1 MRSDLTL
8 GGEGVSEGVR
18 SPGDGGCS
26 SSCSRRR
33 RWPAE
38 AALGVTST
46 APQQLIQFD
55 TAAPGTIT
63 SRAFIA
69 GLQVGERVTGVDV
82 RPASGEVFAV
92 TSANRMLI
100 VDPATGVAR
109 QVGPALDGPFSGALA
124 NGLRLQPDGRPA
136 ATRLETAE
144 NVRWNPV
151 TFSEST
157 RVTPGI
163 QGDVNIAF
171 IPGDPHVGPP
181 AVVGAAYTN
190 NDTNAATPTTLFDLE
205 SGNDVLVRQGA
216 VDGNAADVA
225 GGGSPNGGVLTTIG
239 PLGVPFDD
247 GSFDVASGPTG
258 TGNVAWAALHQ
269 TADSDRALHR
279 STSRPAP
286 RRWSAPSRPAT
297 KPVRLTILPGG
308 SLRVTSAARVAESA
322 GKAVIRVARVG
333 DTLAPV
339 QVTYRT
345 SARTA
350 TAGADYTQVS
360 GVLSFAQGERSK
372 DVTVTVAKDGI
383 AEPAETFAFELGT
396 PAGSG
401 AVVDT
406 PTSVVEIA
414 ENQKPAFLAAPTA
427 PESLRKLRSAGKLTV
442 DYACS
447 SACVVTLTLKMG
459 KTTLGT
465 AHATRGSLGV
475 SRVTLRIT
483 TAGKKAL
490 AKAAAAKGGR
500 VKLTLAGTATDTA
513 GNSAAR
519 TTTMSVRRR

>member
-1 MRSDLTL
+1 MFRKSYAVLATVVAAVVLTPSAL
-8 GGEGVSEGVR
+8 AG
-18 SPGDGGCS
+18 
-26 SSCSRRR
+26 
-33 RWPAE
+33 E

-55 TAAPGTIT
+55 TATPGTIT

-69 GLQVGERVTGVDV
+69 GLQVGERVTGMDV

-100 VDPATGVAR
+100 VDPATGAVRAL
-109 QVGPALDGPFSGALA
+109 GAALDPPFSGTLPSGFDF
-124 NGLRLQPDGRPA
+124 NPTVDRLRLA
-136 ATRLETAE
+136 STAE
-144 NVRWNPV
+144 NFRWNPV
-151 TFSEST
+151 TFTSVDSNPGGLFDPDT
-157 RVTPGI
+157 AVTFMVTDSNN
-163 QGDVNIAF
+163 GD
-171 IPGDPHVGPP
+171 IPSI
-181 AVVGAAYTN
+181 VGAAYTDNDN
-190 NDTNAATPTTLFDLE
+190 NGATATTLFDLE

-216 VDGNAADVA
+216 VDGNGGDGP
-225 GGGSPNGGVLTTIG
+225 GGGSPNTGQLTTIG
-239 PLGVPFDD
+239 SLGVAFDD

-258 TGNVAWAALHQ
+258 TGNVGWAALAQ
-269 TADSDRALHR
+269 TTDTASKLY
-279 STSRPAP
+279 TVNL
-286 RRWSAPSRPAT
+286 AT
-297 KPVRLTILPGG
+297 GAATMVGTIAAGDKIGGLTILPGG

-372 DVTVTVAKDGI
+372 DVTVTIAKDGI

-406 PTSVVEIA
+406 PSSVVEIA

-513 GNSAAR
+513 GNSASR
-519 TTTMSVRRR
+519 TTTLSVRRR